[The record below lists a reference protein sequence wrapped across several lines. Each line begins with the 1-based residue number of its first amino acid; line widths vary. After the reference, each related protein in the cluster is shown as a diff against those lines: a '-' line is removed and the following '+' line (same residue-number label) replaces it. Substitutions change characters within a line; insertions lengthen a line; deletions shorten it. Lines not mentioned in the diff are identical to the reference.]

1 MPVSVTANSL
11 LLVLATTLFF
21 CCCLQIFIV
30 TQHDVKWSR
39 TINTPSICI
48 CNFQMVEFKLSCK
61 KRELERSRFEGCK
74 IEWSWE
80 REGILTI
87 LLQQNILQNVSELLE
102 PWNPVFPNVRV
113 HLFPHKDFVR
123 QSKSF
128 LQKRDIHT
136 ENSLRVITCEYDKST
151 INKLY

>member
-1 MPVSVTANSL
+1 MPVAANLL

-21 CCCLQIFIV
+21 CCYLQIFIV
-30 TQHDVKWSR
+30 TQQKWSR

-102 PWNPVFPNVRV
+102 PWNPVFPNVRL
-113 HLFPHKDFVR
+113 HQFPHKDFVR

-128 LQKRDIHT
+128 FAKKRYPCR
-136 ENSLRVITCEYDKST
+136 EFLWVITCEYDKST

>member
-1 MPVSVTANSL
+1 MPVTANLL

-21 CCCLQIFIV
+21 CVAFKFLLLLKIIWNV
-30 TQHDVKWSR
+30 YE
-39 TINTPSICI
+39 PSTHSQYI

-102 PWNPVFPNVRV
+102 PWNPVFPNVRL
-113 HLFPHKDFVR
+113 HQFPHKDFVR